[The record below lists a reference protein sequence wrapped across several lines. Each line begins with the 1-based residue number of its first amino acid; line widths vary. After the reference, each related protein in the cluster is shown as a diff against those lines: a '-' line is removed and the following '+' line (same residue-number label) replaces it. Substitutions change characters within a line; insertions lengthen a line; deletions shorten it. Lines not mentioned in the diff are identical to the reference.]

1 MFVAFIKFPK
11 ATMLVM
17 IDISLE
23 IMQLDIC
30 ISEEGTSILI
40 WISAYRDSLN
50 FMK

>member
-1 MFVAFIKFPK
+1 MFVSFIRFPN
-11 ATMLVM
+11 AIVLGM